1 MCCPYGPAPE
11 VISAVV
17 RLPAALAEDAG
28 GRRTFAVELPDGSTL
43 ADLLNEVAGRYPA
56 LARRVRDET
65 GTLRRFVNVYVGA
78 DEARSLNGVSTRI
91 EDGQEIFVVG
101 SVAGG

>member
-1 MCCPYGPAPE
+1 M
-11 VISAVV
+11 ISAVV
-17 RLPAALAEDAG
+17 RVPAALAEDAG
-28 GRRTFAVELPDGSTL
+28 GRSIVAVELPDGSTL
-43 ADLLNEVAGRYPA
+43 ADLLDDVAGRYPA

-65 GTLRRFVNVYVGA
+65 GMLRRFVNVYIGA
-78 DEARSLNGVSTRI
+78 DEARSLNGLGTAI